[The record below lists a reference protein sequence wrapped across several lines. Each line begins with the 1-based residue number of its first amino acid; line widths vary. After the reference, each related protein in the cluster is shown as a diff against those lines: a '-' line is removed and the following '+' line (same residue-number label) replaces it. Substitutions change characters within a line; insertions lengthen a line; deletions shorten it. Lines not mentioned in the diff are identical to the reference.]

1 MVEQLAEAEIERQ
14 GQVTMKHDPSKN
26 ENDNDV
32 FYSVVDGELYLQ
44 QNGIYNQQYEEK
56 KNKNED

>member
-32 FYSVVDGELYLQ
+32 FYSVVDGELYL
-44 QNGIYNQQYEEK
+44 
-56 KNKNED
+56 